1 MSEHTPEQKPE
12 KAKPTAPT
20 PVAQPQTPGPQEPI
34 VFPEVVALLPLKGT
48 VVLPGMVV
56 PLGVGRPKSL
66 AALEAALTGDRMIL
80 LVAQRKDDEE
90 QPEPDGLFPVGAVC
104 RILQVGKQPD
114 GTVQVVVE
122 GLVRGT
128 ITEFI
133 QVTPFFQVRVETRP
147 DPTDKPL
154 EIEALMRGVSSQFE
168 RYARLSR
175 SVPPEAF
182 MLVMSTEE
190 PGRLADLV
198 AQHLQLRLETR
209 QRVLEAPP
217 RDRLEILSGSLTK
230 EINVLELER
239 KIQNRVRKQMEKSQR
254 EYFLKEQMKAI
265 QQELGEKDERTAE
278 ADEYRKKIED
288 AKLPEKVKEKALEE
302 LGRLEKMPPMVAEA
316 VVVRTYLDW
325 ILALPWQTRTDDRL
339 DTKAARG
346 ILDEDHYGLDKAKDR
361 VVEYLAVRKL
371 APESKAPILCFVG
384 PPGTGKTSLGKSI
397 ARALGRK
404 FVRISL
410 GGVRDEAE
418 IRGHRRTYVGA
429 LPGRIIQGMR
439 TVGSRNPV
447 FMLDEIDKLGMDFR
461 GDPSAA
467 LLEALDPEQN
477 NAFSDHYLELPFDL
491 REVMFITT
499 ANILDTVPPAL
510 RDRLEVIRFSGY
522 IEEEK
527 HHIATQFLL
536 AKQLK
541 ENGLK
546 QEQVAFTDDAL
557 KLIIRE
563 YTREAGV
570 RNLEREIATICRK
583 IAREVAEAEVTSE
596 KVTVQNVHKYLG
608 PPKFRYGSAGLIDE
622 VGAATGLVYTEQGGD
637 IITVEASLLRGDG
650 KLILTGQLG
659 DVMKE
664 SAQAA
669 LSYVRARARR
679 LGVDDTFASRHDLHI
694 HVPAGAVPKDGPS
707 AGITMAVAL
716 ASAVTGR
723 PVRKDVALTGEITL
737 RGKVLPIGGLKEK
750 VVAAHRAGMKVVVM
764 PKENEK
770 DLHEIPANVRKKL
783 RFALVEHM
791 DEVLDEALA
800 EGVGLPVLTPP
811 PVVRRP
817 PSQPSIQA

>member
-1 MSEHTPEQKPE
+1 MTEQTPEQTPE
-12 KAKPTAPT
+12 PEPQ
-20 PVAQPQTPGPQEPI
+20 QPDQALPQI
-34 VFPEVVALLPLKGT
+34 LTVLPLKGT
-48 VVLPGMVV
+48 VVLPSMVV

-66 AALEAALTGDRMIL
+66 AALESALTGDRVIL
-80 LVAQRKDDEE
+80 LVAQKKDDEE
-90 QPEPDGLFPVGAVC
+90 NPEPAGLYQMGTVC
-104 RILQVGKQPD
+104 RILQVGKQAD

-122 GLVRGT
+122 GVVRGT
-128 ITEFI
+128 IVEFT
-133 QVTPFFQVRVETRP
+133 QTMPFFQVRIELRP
-147 DPTDKPL
+147 DPKDKPL

-168 RYARLSR
+168 RYSRLSR
-175 SVPPEAF
+175 SIPPEAF
-182 MLVMSTEE
+182 MLVMSSEE
-190 PGRLADLV
+190 PGRLGDLV
-198 AQHLQLRLETR
+198 AQHLQLKVEER
-209 QRVLEAPP
+209 QRVLEAAPK
-217 RDRLEILSGSLTK
+217 DRLELLSGILTK
-230 EINVLELER
+230 EINILELER

-278 ADEYRKKIED
+278 TDEYRKKIED
-288 AKLPEKVKEKALEE
+288 ANLPEKVKEKALEE

-325 ILALPWQTRTDDRL
+325 ILALPWSTRSDDRL
-339 DTKAARG
+339 DIKAART
-346 ILDEDHYGLDKAKDR
+346 ILDEDHYGLEKAKDR

-371 APESKAPILCFVG
+371 APESKAPIICFVG

-404 FVRISL
+404 FVRVSL

-429 LPGRIIQGMR
+429 LPGRIVQGMR
-439 TVGSRNPV
+439 TAGSKNPV
-447 FMLDEIDKLGMDFR
+447 FMLDEIDKMGMDFR

-477 NAFSDHYLELPFDL
+477 NAFSDHYLELPLDL

-527 HHIATQFLL
+527 HHIATQFLIP
-536 AKQLK
+536 KQLK
-541 ENGLK
+541 ENGLTP
-546 QEQVAFTDDAL
+546 EHVTFTEEAL
-557 KLIIRE
+557 RLVIRE

-570 RNLEREIATICRK
+570 RNLEREVATICRK
-583 IAREVAEAEVTSE
+583 IAREVAEGEATSV
-596 KVTVQNVHKYLG
+596 KVTTQNVHKFLG
-608 PPKFRYGSAGLIDE
+608 PTKFHYGSMEKEDE

-637 IITVEASLLRGDG
+637 IITVEASLLPGEG
-650 KLILTGQLG
+650 KLSLTGQLG

-669 LSYVRARARR
+669 FSYIRARARR
-679 LGVDDTFASRHDLHI
+679 LGVDDTFASRHDVHV

-707 AGITMAVAL
+707 AGITMATAL
-716 ASAVTGR
+716 ASALTGR
-723 PVRKDVALTGEITL
+723 PVHKDVAMTGEITL
-737 RGKVLPIGGLKEK
+737 RGKVLPIGGVKEK
-750 VVAAHRAGMKVVVM
+750 VIAAHRAGMKVVIM

-770 DLHEIPANVRKKL
+770 DLYEIPNNVRKKL
-783 RFALVEHM
+783 RFVFVEHM
-791 DEVLDEALA
+791 DQVLEQALGQ
-800 EGVGLPVLTPP
+800 GVGLPVLTPTP
-811 PVVRRP
+811 SQLRR
-817 PSQPSIQA
+817 SQPSIQA

>member
-1 MSEHTPEQKPE
+1 MTEHTPEQPSKQASTQASQQPE
-12 KAKPTAPT
+12 QAL
-20 PVAQPQTPGPQEPI
+20 PQILPI
-34 VFPEVVALLPLKGT
+34 LPLKGT
-48 VVLPGMVV
+48 VVLPAMVV

-66 AALEAALTGDRMIL
+66 AALEAGLAADRVIL
-80 LVAQRKDDEE
+80 LVAQKKDDEE
-90 QPEPDGLFPVGAVC
+90 NPEPTGLYQTGTVC
-104 RILQVGKQPD
+104 RILQVGKQAD

-122 GLVRGT
+122 GIVRGA
-128 ITEFI
+128 IAEFT
-133 QVTPFFQVRVETRP
+133 QSDPFFKVRVELRA
-147 DPTDKPL
+147 DPKDKPL
-154 EIEALMRGVSSQFE
+154 EIEALMRGVTSQFE
-168 RYARLSR
+168 RFARLSR
-175 SVPPEAF
+175 SIPPEAF
-182 MLVMSTEE
+182 MLVMSAEE

-198 AQHLQLRLETR
+198 AQHLQLKVEER
-209 QRVLEAPP
+209 QRVLDAAPK
-217 RDRLEILSGSLTK
+217 DRLEMLSGILTK
-230 EINVLELER
+230 EINILELER

-278 ADEYRKKIED
+278 VDEYRKKIED
-288 AKLPEKVKEKALEE
+288 ANLPEKVKEKALEE

-325 ILALPWQTRTDDRL
+325 ILALPWSTRTDDRM
-339 DTKAARG
+339 DIKAARQ
-346 ILDEDHYGLDKAKDR
+346 ILDEDHYGLEKAKDR

-439 TVGSRNPV
+439 TAASRNPV
-447 FMLDEIDKLGMDFR
+447 FMLDEIDKLGIDFR

-477 NAFSDHYLELPFDL
+477 NAFSDHYLELAFDL

-527 HHIATQFLL
+527 LHIATQFLMP
-536 AKQLK
+536 KQLK

-546 QEQVAFTDDAL
+546 PDQVTFTEEAL
-557 KLIIRE
+557 RLVVRQ

-583 IAREVAEAEVTSE
+583 VAREVAEGEATSI
-596 KVTVQNVHKYLG
+596 KVTTQNVHKFLG
-608 PPKFRYGSAGLIDE
+608 PTKFHYGSAEKEDE
-622 VGAATGLVYTEQGGD
+622 VGASTGLVYTEQGGD
-637 IITVEASLLRGDG
+637 IITVEASLLQGDG
-650 KLILTGQLG
+650 RLSLTGQLG

-669 LSYVRARARR
+669 LSYIRSRARR
-679 LGVDDTFASRHDLHI
+679 LGVDGGFASRYDVHV

-707 AGITMAVAL
+707 AGITMATAL
-716 ASAVTGR
+716 ASALTGR
-723 PVRKDVALTGEITL
+723 PVHKDVAMTGEITL
-737 RGKVLPIGGLKEK
+737 RGKVLPIGGVKEK
-750 VVAAHRAGMKVVVM
+750 VIAAHRAGIKVVIL

-783 RFALVEHM
+783 RFVFVEHM
-791 DEVLDEALA
+791 DQVLDEALGQ
-800 EGVGLPVLTPP
+800 GVGLPAIAPP
-811 PVVRRP
+811 PQPMRRQ
-817 PSQPSIQA
+817 QPSIQA

>member
-1 MSEHTPEQKPE
+1 MAEETPDQTPESSSPSQPE
-12 KAKPTAPT
+12 
-20 PVAQPQTPGPQEPI
+20 QQT
-34 VFPEVVALLPLKGT
+34 FPEIVPVLPLKGT
-48 VVLPGMVV
+48 VVLPSMVV

-66 AALEAALTGDRMIL
+66 AALEAGLTADRVIL
-80 LVAQRKDDEE
+80 LVAQKKDDEE
-90 QPEPDGLFPVGAVC
+90 NPEPDGLYRTGTVC
-104 RILQVGKQPD
+104 RILQVGKQAD

-122 GLVRGT
+122 GAVRGA
-128 ITEFI
+128 IQEFT
-133 QVTPFFQVRVETRP
+133 QTQPFFQVHIEVRV
-147 DPTDKPL
+147 DSKDKPL
-154 EIEALMRGVSSQFE
+154 EIEALMRGVTSQFE

-175 SVPPEAF
+175 SIPPEAF

-190 PGRLADLV
+190 PGRLGDLV
-198 AQHLQLRLETR
+198 AQHLQLRVEER
-209 QRVLEAPP
+209 QRVLEALPK
-217 RDRLEILSGSLTK
+217 DRLEMLSGILTK
-230 EINVLELER
+230 EINILELER
-239 KIQNRVRKQMEKSQR
+239 KIQSRVRKQMEKSQR

-278 ADEYRKKIED
+278 VDEYRKKIDD
-288 AKLPEKVKEKALEE
+288 AKLPEKVQEKALEE

-325 ILALPWQTRTDDRL
+325 ILALPWSTRTDDRL
-339 DTKAARG
+339 DIKAARA

-371 APESKAPILCFVG
+371 APDSKAPILCFVG

-439 TVGSRNPV
+439 TSGSRNPV

-527 HHIATQFLL
+527 QHIATQFLIP
-536 AKQLK
+536 KQLK
-541 ENGLK
+541 ENGLVD
-546 QEQVAFTDDAL
+546 ENVAFTEEAL
-557 KLIIRE
+557 RHVIRE

-583 IAREVAEAEVTSE
+583 VAREVAEGEATFV
-596 KVTVQNVHKYLG
+596 KVTTQNVHKFLG
-608 PPKFRYGSAGLIDE
+608 PPKFHYGAAEKDDE
-622 VGAATGLVYTEQGGD
+622 IGAATGLVYTEQGGD
-637 IITVEASLLRGDG
+637 IIAVEATLLRGDG
-650 KLILTGQLG
+650 KLSLTGQLG

-669 LSYVRARARR
+669 LSYVRSRARR
-679 LGVDDTFASRHDLHI
+679 LGVDDTFASRYDVHV

-707 AGITMAVAL
+707 AGITIATAL
-716 ASAVTGR
+716 LSALTGR
-723 PVRKDVALTGEITL
+723 PVLKDVAMTGEITL
-737 RGKVLPIGGLKEK
+737 RGKILPIGGVKEK
-750 VVAAHRAGMKVVVM
+750 VIAAHRAGIKIVIM

-770 DLHEIPANVRKKL
+770 DLHEIPGNVRKRL
-783 RFALVEHM
+783 RFVFVDHM
-791 DEVLDEALA
+791 DQVLEEALGQ
-800 EGVGLPVLTPP
+800 GVGLPVIMPQP
-811 PVVRRP
+811 GEVRRQ
-817 PSQPSIQA
+817 QPSIQA

>member
-1 MSEHTPEQKPE
+1 MTEQE
-12 KAKPTAPT
+12 QGQ
-20 PVAQPQTPGPQEPI
+20 QPQPQQEQP
-34 VFPEVVALLPLKGT
+34 VYPEILPVLPLKGT
-48 VVLPGMVV
+48 VVLPSMVV
-56 PLGVGRPKSL
+56 PLGVGRAKSL
-66 AALEAALTGDRMIL
+66 AALEAALSGDRVIL
-80 LVAQRKDDEE
+80 LVAQKKDDQENPG
-90 QPEPDGLFPVGAVC
+90 PEDLYRMGTLC
-104 RILQVGKQPD
+104 RILQVGKQAD

-122 GLVRGT
+122 GTVRAVIVDFLQT
-128 ITEFI
+128 D
-133 QVTPFFQVRVETRP
+133 PFFQVRIQSRI
-147 DPTDKPL
+147 DPKEKSL
-154 EIEALMRGVSSQFE
+154 EIEALMRGVTSQFE

-175 SVPPEAF
+175 SIPPEAF

-190 PGRLADLV
+190 PGRLGDLV
-198 AQHLQLRLETR
+198 AQHLQLRVEER
-209 QRVLEAPP
+209 QRILEAAP
-217 RDRLEILSGSLTK
+217 RERLEMLSGVLTK
-230 EINVLELER
+230 EINILELER

-265 QQELGEKDERTAE
+265 QHELGEKDERAAE
-278 ADEYRKKIED
+278 VEDYHKKIDD

-325 ILALPWQTRTDDRL
+325 ILALPWSVRTDDRL
-339 DTKAARG
+339 DIKAART
-346 ILDEDHYGLDKAKDR
+346 ILDEDHYGLEKAKDR

-404 FVRISL
+404 FVRVSL

-429 LPGRIIQGMR
+429 LPGRIVQGMR
-439 TVGSRNPV
+439 TAGSKNPV
-447 FMLDEIDKLGMDFR
+447 FMLDEIDKLGIDFR

-477 NAFSDHYLELPFDL
+477 NSFSDHYLELPFDL

-499 ANILDTVPPAL
+499 ANILETVPPAL

-527 HHIATQFLL
+527 HHIATQFLIP
-536 AKQLK
+536 KQVK

-546 QEQVAFTDDAL
+546 PDQITFADEAL
-557 KLIIRE
+557 RHVIRE

-583 IAREVAEAEVTSE
+583 VAREVAEGEAASV
-596 KVTVQNVHKYLG
+596 KVSRNSLHKFLG
-608 PPKFRYGSAGLIDE
+608 PTKFRYGIAEKQDE
-622 VGAATGLVYTEQGGD
+622 TGAATGLVYTEQGGD
-637 IITVEASLLRGDG
+637 IITVEATLVPGEG
-650 KLILTGQLG
+650 KLLLTGQLG

-669 LSYVRARARR
+669 LSYIRARARR
-679 LGVDDTFASRHDLHI
+679 LGVDDTFTRRYDVHV

-707 AGITMAVAL
+707 AGITMATAL
-716 ASAVTGR
+716 ASALTGR
-723 PVRKDVALTGEITL
+723 VVKADVAMTGEITL
-737 RGKVLPIGGLKEK
+737 RGKVLSIGGVKEK
-750 VVAAHRAGMKVVVM
+750 VIAAHRAGIKTVII

-783 RFALVEHM
+783 RFVFVEHM
-791 DEVLDEALA
+791 DEVLAEAMGQ
-800 EGVGLPVLTPP
+800 GVGLPILTPQP
-811 PVVRRP
+811 TEIRR
-817 PSQPSIQA
+817 SQPSIQA

>member
-1 MSEHTPEQKPE
+1 MTEQTPKQTPEQL
-12 KAKPTAPT
+12 PT
-20 PVAQPQTPGPQEPI
+20 PDIQS
-34 VFPEVVALLPLKGT
+34 FPEVVPALPLKGT
-48 VVLPGMVV
+48 VVLPSMVV

-66 AALEAALTGDRMIL
+66 AALEAALTGDRVIL
-80 LVAQRKDDEE
+80 LVAQKKDDEE
-90 QPEPDGLFPVGAVC
+90 NPEPDGLYGMGTMC
-104 RILQVGKQPD
+104 RILQVGKQAD

-122 GLVRGT
+122 GAVRAA
-128 ITEFI
+128 IVEFV
-133 QVTPFFQVRVETRP
+133 QSAPFFQARVETRP
-147 DPTDKPL
+147 DSTDKPL
-154 EIEALMRGVSSQFE
+154 EIEALMRGVTSQFE

-175 SVPPEAF
+175 SIPPEAF
-182 MLVMSTEE
+182 MLVMSAEE
-190 PGRLADLV
+190 PGRLGDLV
-198 AQHLQLRLETR
+198 AQHLQLRVEER
-209 QRVLEAPP
+209 QRALVAAPK
-217 RDRLEILSGSLTK
+217 DRLEMLSGILTK
-230 EINVLELER
+230 EINILELER

-278 ADEYRKKIED
+278 VDEYRKKIEE
-288 AKLPEKVKEKALEE
+288 ANLPEKVKEKALEE

-325 ILALPWQTRTDDRL
+325 ILALPWSTHTDDRL
-339 DTKAARG
+339 DTKVART

-371 APESKAPILCFVG
+371 APDSKAPILCFVG

-404 FVRISL
+404 FVRVSL

-429 LPGRIIQGMR
+429 LPGRIVQGMR
-439 TVGSRNPV
+439 TAGSRNPV

-491 REVMFITT
+491 REAMFITT

-527 HHIATQFLL
+527 HHIATQFLIP
-536 AKQLK
+536 KQLK

-546 QEQVAFTDDAL
+546 PDQVTFTDDAL
-557 KLIIRE
+557 RHVIRQ

-570 RNLEREIATICRK
+570 RNLEREIGTICRK
-583 IAREVAEAEVTSE
+583 IAREVAEEEVTSE
-596 KVTVQNVHKYLG
+596 KVTVQNVHKFLG
-608 PPKFRYGSAGLIDE
+608 PPKFRYGSAGLEDE

-637 IITVEASLLRGDG
+637 IITVEASLLSGDG
-650 KLILTGQLG
+650 RLTMTGQLG

-669 LSYVRARARR
+669 FSYVRSRARR
-679 LGVDDTFASRHDLHI
+679 LGADEAFASRYDVHV

-707 AGITMAVAL
+707 AGITMATAIVSAL
-716 ASAVTGR
+716 TSR
-723 PVRKDVALTGEITL
+723 PVRSDVAMTGEITL
-737 RGKVLPIGGLKEK
+737 RGKVLPIGGVKEK
-750 VVAAHRAGMKVVVM
+750 VIAAHRAGIKTVVL

-770 DLHEIPANVRKKL
+770 DLYEIPGNVRKKL
-783 RFALVEHM
+783 RFVFVQHM
-791 DEVLDEALA
+791 DQVLTEALGEPA
-800 EGVGLPVLTPP
+800 GLPMLTPP
-811 PVVRRP
+811 PSSVRR
-817 PSQPSIQA
+817 SQPSIQA

>member
-1 MSEHTPEQKPE
+1 MAEQTQQPPEQ
-12 KAKPTAPT
+12 
-20 PVAQPQTPGPQEPI
+20 GPQQPEQSPL
-34 VFPEVVALLPLKGT
+34 PEVLPVLPLKGT
-48 VVLPGMVV
+48 VVLPSMVV

-66 AALEAALTGDRMIL
+66 AALEAALAADRVIL
-80 LVAQRKDDEE
+80 LVAQKKDDDEN
-90 QPEPDGLFPVGAVC
+90 PEPSGLYQVGTVC

-122 GLVRGT
+122 GVVRGAVR
-128 ITEFI
+128 EFA
-133 QVTPFFQVRVETRP
+133 QTAPYFRVRIEVRP

-154 EIEALMRGVSSQFE
+154 EVEALMRGVTSQFE

-175 SVPPEAF
+175 SIPPEAF
-182 MLVMSTEE
+182 MLVMSSEE
-190 PGRLADLV
+190 PGRLGDLV
-198 AQHLQLRLETR
+198 AQHLQLKVEER
-209 QRVLEAPP
+209 QRVLESAP
-217 RDRLEILSGSLTK
+217 RERLEMLSGILTK
-230 EINVLELER
+230 EINILELER

-278 ADEYRKKIED
+278 VDEYRKKIEE
-288 AKLPEKVKEKALEE
+288 ANLPEKVKEKALEE

-325 ILALPWQTRTDDRL
+325 ILALPWSTRTEDRL
-339 DTKAARG
+339 DIKAARR
-346 ILDEDHYGLDKAKDR
+346 ILDEDHYGLEKAKDR

-404 FVRISL
+404 FVRVSL

-429 LPGRIIQGMR
+429 LPGRVIQGMR
-439 TVGSRNPV
+439 TAGSKNPV
-447 FMLDEIDKLGMDFR
+447 FMLDEIDKMGMDFR

-527 HHIATQFLL
+527 LHIATQFLIP
-536 AKQLK
+536 KQLK
-541 ENGLK
+541 ENGLTV
-546 QEQVAFTDDAL
+546 EHVTFTEEAL
-557 KLIIRE
+557 RHIIRE

-583 IAREVAEAEVTSE
+583 VAREVAEGEATSV
-596 KVTVQNVHKYLG
+596 KVTTHNAHKFLG
-608 PPKFRYGSAGLIDE
+608 PTKFRYGIAEKEDE

-637 IITVEASLLRGDG
+637 IITVEATLMRGEG
-650 KLILTGQLG
+650 KLSLTGQLG

-669 LSYVRARARR
+669 LSYIRSRARR
-679 LGVDDTFASRHDLHI
+679 LGVDDTFASRYDVHV

-707 AGITMAVAL
+707 AGITMASAL
-716 ASAVTGR
+716 ASALTGR
-723 PVRKDVALTGEITL
+723 PVRKDVAMTGEITL
-737 RGKVLPIGGLKEK
+737 RGKVLPIGGVKEK
-750 VVAAHRAGMKVVVM
+750 VIAAHRAGIKTVIL

-783 RFALVEHM
+783 RFVFVEHM
-791 DEVLDEALA
+791 DQVLEAAL
-800 EGVGLPVLTPP
+800 GQGLGLPVLTPP
-811 PVVRRP
+811 PAEIGRP
-817 PSQPSIQA
+817 QPSIQA

>member
-1 MSEHTPEQKPE
+1 MKEERYRGGFQMTERTQQPPEQPSKP
-12 KAKPTAPT
+12 PDPQPLPDLL
-20 PVAQPQTPGPQEPI
+20 PV
-34 VFPEVVALLPLKGT
+34 LPLKGT
-48 VVLPGMVV
+48 VVLPSMVV
-56 PLGVGRPKSL
+56 PLGVGRPKSV
-66 AALEAALTGDRMIL
+66 AALEAALTAERAL
-80 LVAQRKDDEE
+80 LLIAQKKEDEE
-90 QPEPDGLFPVGAVC
+90 NPEPAGLHQVGTVC

-122 GLVRGT
+122 GVVRGAVR
-128 ITEFI
+128 EFT
-133 QVTPFFQVRVETRP
+133 QTAPYFQVRIEQRP

-154 EIEALMRGVSSQFE
+154 EVEALMRGVTSQFE

-175 SVPPEAF
+175 SIPPEAF
-182 MLVMSTEE
+182 MLVMSSEE
-190 PGRLADLV
+190 PGRLGDLV
-198 AQHLQLRLETR
+198 AQHLQLKMEER

-217 RDRLEILSGSLTK
+217 KERLEMLSGILTK
-230 EINVLELER
+230 EINILELER

-265 QQELGEKDERTAE
+265 QQELGEKDERTVE
-278 ADEYRKKIED
+278 VDEYRKKIEE
-288 AKLPEKVKEKALEE
+288 ANLPERVKEKALEE

-325 ILALPWQTRTDDRL
+325 ILALPWSIRSEDRL
-339 DTKAARG
+339 DIKAART
-346 ILDEDHYGLDKAKDR
+346 ILDEDHYGLEKAKDR

-371 APESKAPILCFVG
+371 APDSKAPILCFVG

-439 TVGSRNPV
+439 TAASRNPV
-447 FMLDEIDKLGMDFR
+447 FMLDEIDKMGMDFR

-527 HHIATQFLL
+527 LHIATQFLIP
-536 AKQLK
+536 KQLK
-541 ENGLK
+541 ENGLTG
-546 QEQVAFTDDAL
+546 EHVTFTEEAL
-557 KLIIRE
+557 RHIIRE

-583 IAREVAEAEVTSE
+583 VAREVAEGEATAV
-596 KVTVQNVHKYLG
+596 KVTTQNIHKFLG
-608 PPKFRYGSAGLIDE
+608 PPKFRYGLAEKEDE
-622 VGAATGLVYTEQGGD
+622 IGAATGLVYTEQGGD
-637 IITVEASLLRGDG
+637 IITVEATLLRGEG
-650 KLILTGQLG
+650 KLTLTGQLG

-669 LSYVRARARR
+669 ISYVRARARR
-679 LGVDDTFASRHDLHI
+679 LGVDDAFASRYDVHI

-707 AGITMAVAL
+707 AGITMATAV
-716 ASAVTGR
+716 ASALTGR
-723 PVRKDVALTGEITL
+723 PVHKDVAMTGEITL
-737 RGKVLPIGGLKEK
+737 RGKVLPIGGVKEK
-750 VVAAHRAGMKVVVM
+750 VIAAHRAGIKTVII

-783 RFALVEHM
+783 RFVFVEHM
-791 DEVLDEALA
+791 DHVLEEALGQ
-800 EGVGLPVLTPP
+800 GVGLPVITPP
-811 PVVRRP
+811 PTEVRRP
-817 PSQPSIQA
+817 QPSIQA

>member
-1 MSEHTPEQKPE
+1 MTEQTPEQTPE
-12 KAKPTAPT
+12 
-20 PVAQPQTPGPQEPI
+20 QEPQQ
-34 VFPEVVALLPLKGT
+34 PDQALPQILTVLPLKGT
-48 VVLPGMVV
+48 VVLPSMVV

-66 AALEAALTGDRMIL
+66 AALEAALTGDRVIL
-80 LVAQRKDDEE
+80 LVAQKKDDEE
-90 QPEPDGLFPVGAVC
+90 NPEPAGLYQMGTVC
-104 RILQVGKQPD
+104 RILQVGKQAD

-122 GLVRGT
+122 GVVRGT
-128 ITEFI
+128 IVEFT
-133 QVTPFFQVRVETRP
+133 QTMPFFQVRIDLRP
-147 DPTDKPL
+147 DPKDKPL

-168 RYARLSR
+168 RYSRLSR
-175 SVPPEAF
+175 SIPPEAF
-182 MLVMSTEE
+182 MLVMSSEE
-190 PGRLADLV
+190 PGRLGDLV
-198 AQHLQLRLETR
+198 AQHLQLKVEER
-209 QRVLEAPP
+209 QRVLEAAPK
-217 RDRLEILSGSLTK
+217 DRLELLSGILTK
-230 EINVLELER
+230 EINILELER

-288 AKLPEKVKEKALEE
+288 ANLPEKVKEKALEE

-325 ILALPWQTRTDDRL
+325 ILALPWSTRSDDRL
-339 DTKAARG
+339 DIKAART
-346 ILDEDHYGLDKAKDR
+346 ILDEDHYGLEKAKDR

-371 APESKAPILCFVG
+371 APESKAPIICFVG

-404 FVRISL
+404 FVRVSL

-429 LPGRIIQGMR
+429 LPGRIVQGMR
-439 TVGSRNPV
+439 TAGSKNPV

-477 NAFSDHYLELPFDL
+477 NAFSDHYLELPLDL

-527 HHIATQFLL
+527 HHIATQFLIP
-536 AKQLK
+536 KQLK
-541 ENGLK
+541 ENGLTP
-546 QEQVAFTDDAL
+546 EHVTFTEEAL
-557 KLIIRE
+557 RLVIRE

-570 RNLEREIATICRK
+570 RNLEREVATICRK
-583 IAREVAEAEVTSE
+583 IAREVAEGEATSV
-596 KVTVQNVHKYLG
+596 KVTTQNVHKFLG
-608 PPKFRYGSAGLIDE
+608 PTKFHYGSMEKEDE

-637 IITVEASLLRGDG
+637 IITVEASLLPGEG
-650 KLILTGQLG
+650 KLSLTGQLG

-669 LSYVRARARR
+669 LSYIRARARR
-679 LGVDDTFASRHDLHI
+679 LGVDDTFASRHDVHV

-707 AGITMAVAL
+707 AGITMATAL
-716 ASAVTGR
+716 ASALTGR
-723 PVRKDVALTGEITL
+723 PVHKDVAMTGEITL
-737 RGKVLPIGGLKEK
+737 RGKVLPIGGVKEK
-750 VVAAHRAGMKVVVM
+750 VIAAHRAGMKVVIM

-770 DLHEIPANVRKKL
+770 DLYEIPNNVRKKL
-783 RFALVEHM
+783 RFVFVEHM
-791 DEVLDEALA
+791 DQVLEQALGQ
-800 EGVGLPVLTPP
+800 GVGLPVLTPTP
-811 PVVRRP
+811 SQLRR
-817 PSQPSIQA
+817 SQPSIQA

>member
-1 MSEHTPEQKPE
+1 MTEQMPEQTPQQEEPTYPE
-12 KAKPTAPT
+12 SIA
-20 PVAQPQTPGPQEPI
+20 V
-34 VFPEVVALLPLKGT
+34 LPLKGT
-48 VVLPGMVV
+48 VILPAMVV

-66 AALEAALTGDRMIL
+66 AALESALAGDRMIL
-80 LVAQRKDDEE
+80 LVAQKKDDEE
-90 QPEPDGLFPVGAVC
+90 NPEPDGLYRRGTVC
-104 RILQVGKQPD
+104 RIVQVGKQPD
-114 GTVQVVVE
+114 GAVQVIVE
-122 GLVRGT
+122 GLVRGE
-128 ITEFI
+128 IVEFT
-133 QVTPFFQVRVETRP
+133 QTAPFFQARLETRP
-147 DPTDKPL
+147 DPKDKPL
-154 EIEALMRGVSSQFE
+154 EIEALMRGVTSQFE
-168 RYARLSR
+168 RFARLSR

-190 PGRLADLV
+190 PGRLGDLV
-198 AQHLQLRLETR
+198 AQHLQLRVEER
-209 QRVLEAPP
+209 QRVLDTLP
-217 RDRLEILSGSLTK
+217 RERLETLSGILTK
-230 EINVLELER
+230 EINILELER

-265 QQELGEKDERTAE
+265 QQELGEKDERAAE
-278 ADEYRKKIED
+278 VEEYRKKIEE
-288 AKLPEKVKEKALEE
+288 ANLPEKVKEKALEE
-302 LGRLEKMPPMVAEA
+302 VGRLEKMPPMVAEA

-325 ILALPWQTRTDDRL
+325 ILALPWSVRTEDRL
-339 DTKAARG
+339 DIKAARQ
-346 ILDEDHYGLDKAKDR
+346 ILDEDHYGLEKAKDR

-404 FVRISL
+404 FVRVSL

-429 LPGRIIQGMR
+429 LPGRIVQGMR
-439 TVGSRNPV
+439 TAGSKNPV

-477 NAFSDHYLELPFDL
+477 NSFSDHYLELPLDL

-527 HHIATQFLL
+527 HHIATQFLIP
-536 AKQLK
+536 KQLK

-546 QEQVAFTDDAL
+546 ADQVAFTEEAL
-557 KLIIRE
+557 RHVIRE

-583 IAREVAEAEVTSE
+583 VAREVAEGDATAV
-596 KVTVQNVHKYLG
+596 KVTTQNVHKFLG
-608 PPKFRYGSAGLIDE
+608 PPRFHYGTAEKEDE

-637 IITVEASLLRGDG
+637 IITVEATLLRGEG
-650 KLILTGQLG
+650 KVSLTGQLG

-679 LGVDDTFASRHDLHI
+679 LGVDDTFASRYDVHV

-707 AGITMAVAL
+707 AGITVAAAI
-716 ASAVTGR
+716 ASALTGR
-723 PVRKDVALTGEITL
+723 PVRKDVAMTGEITL
-737 RGKVLPIGGLKEK
+737 RGKVLPIGGVKEK
-750 VVAAHRAGMKVVVM
+750 VIAAHRAGIKVVIL

-770 DLHEIPANVRKKL
+770 DLHEIPGNVRKKL
-783 RFALVEHM
+783 RFVFVEEM
-791 DEVLDEALA
+791 DQVLEQALA
-800 EGVGLPVLTPP
+800 QGVGLPVIVPP
-811 PVVRRP
+811 AAGEVRRQ
-817 PSQPSIQA
+817 QPSIQA

>member
-1 MSEHTPEQKPE
+1 MTDQKVEQKAEPE
-12 KAKPTAPT
+12 
-20 PVAQPQTPGPQEPI
+20 AQPTI
-34 VFPEVVALLPLKGT
+34 PEVVPVLPLKGT
-48 VVLPGMVV
+48 VVLPHMVV
-56 PLGVGRPKSL
+56 PLAVGRSKSL
-66 AALEAALTGDRMIL
+66 AALESALSGSRVIL
-80 LVAQRKDDEE
+80 LVAQKQDDQED
-90 QPEPDGLFPVGAVC
+90 PGPDDLYWLGTLC
-104 RILQVGKQPD
+104 KILQVGKQAD

-122 GLVRGT
+122 GLQRGT
-128 ITEFI
+128 VSEFV
-133 QVTPFFQVRVETRP
+133 QTTPFFQVRVAPRV
-147 DPTDKPL
+147 DPKDKPL
-154 EIEALMRGVSSQFE
+154 EVEALMRGVTSQFE
-168 RYARLSR
+168 RFARLSR
-175 SVPPEAF
+175 SIAPEAF
-182 MLVMSTEE
+182 MLAMSAEE

-198 AQHLQLRLETR
+198 AQHLQLRVEER
-209 QRVLEAPP
+209 QRVLETAPKE
-217 RDRLEILSGSLTK
+217 RLEMLSGVLTK
-230 EINVLELER
+230 EINILELER

-278 ADEYRKKIED
+278 VEDYRKRIEEAD
-288 AKLPEKVKEKALEE
+288 LPEKVKEKALEE
-302 LGRLEKMPPMVAEA
+302 LSRLEKMPPMVAEA

-325 ILALPWQTRTDDRL
+325 IVALPWAVRTEDRL
-339 DTKAARG
+339 DVKAARA
-346 ILDEDHYGLDKAKDR
+346 ILDEDHYGLEKAKDR

-371 APESKAPILCFVG
+371 APDSKAPILCFVG

-404 FVRISL
+404 FVRVSL

-429 LPGRIIQGMR
+429 LPGRIVQGMR
-439 TVGSRNPV
+439 TAGSKNPV

-477 NAFSDHYLELPFDL
+477 SAFSDHYLELPFDL

-527 HHIATQFLL
+527 HHIATQFLIP
-536 AKQLK
+536 KQLK
-541 ENGLK
+541 ENGLRPD
-546 QEQVAFTDDAL
+546 QITFTDESL
-557 KLIIRE
+557 RHVIRQ

-583 IAREVAEAEVTSE
+583 VAREVAEGEATSV
-596 KVTVQNVHKYLG
+596 KVTIQNVHKFLG
-608 PPKFRYGSAGLIDE
+608 PTKFHYGSAGKIDE

-637 IITVEASLLRGDG
+637 IITVEATLVRGDG
-650 KLILTGQLG
+650 KLTLTGQLG

-669 LSYVRARARR
+669 LSYIRARALS
-679 LGVDDTFASRHDLHI
+679 LGADDTFTSRYDVHV

-707 AGITMAVAL
+707 AGITMATAL
-716 ASAVTGR
+716 ASALTGR
-723 PVRKDVALTGEITL
+723 PVKKDVAMTGEITL
-737 RGKVLPIGGLKEK
+737 RGNVLPIGGLKEK
-750 VVAAHRAGMKVVVM
+750 VIAAYRAGIKTVIV

-770 DLHEIPANVRKKL
+770 DLFEIPANVKKKL
-783 RFALVEHM
+783 RFAFVQHM
-791 DEVLDEALA
+791 DEVLQEAL
-800 EGVGLPVLTPP
+800 GVGAGLPVLTVPGSD
-811 PVVRRP
+811 VRR
-817 PSQPSIQA
+817 SQPSIQA

>member
-1 MSEHTPEQKPE
+1 MAEQTQQPPEQ
-12 KAKPTAPT
+12 
-20 PVAQPQTPGPQEPI
+20 GPQQPEQSTL
-34 VFPEVVALLPLKGT
+34 PEVLPVLPLKGT
-48 VVLPGMVV
+48 VVLPSMVV

-66 AALEAALTGDRMIL
+66 AALEAALAADRVIL
-80 LVAQRKDDEE
+80 LVAQKKDDDEN
-90 QPEPDGLFPVGAVC
+90 PEPSGLYQVGTVC

-122 GLVRGT
+122 GVVRGAVR
-128 ITEFI
+128 EFA
-133 QVTPFFQVRVETRP
+133 QTAPYFRVRIEVRP

-154 EIEALMRGVSSQFE
+154 EVEALMRGVTSQFE

-175 SVPPEAF
+175 SIPPEAF
-182 MLVMSTEE
+182 MLVMSSEE
-190 PGRLADLV
+190 PGRLGDLV
-198 AQHLQLRLETR
+198 AQHLQLKVEER
-209 QRVLEAPP
+209 QRVLESAP
-217 RDRLEILSGSLTK
+217 RERLEMLSGILTK
-230 EINVLELER
+230 EINILELER

-278 ADEYRKKIED
+278 VDEYRKKIEE
-288 AKLPEKVKEKALEE
+288 ANLPEKVKEKALEE

-325 ILALPWQTRTDDRL
+325 ILALPWSTRTEDRL
-339 DTKAARG
+339 DIKAARR
-346 ILDEDHYGLDKAKDR
+346 ILDEDHYGLEKAKDR

-404 FVRISL
+404 FVRVSL

-429 LPGRIIQGMR
+429 LPGRVIQGMR
-439 TVGSRNPV
+439 TAGSKNPV
-447 FMLDEIDKLGMDFR
+447 FMLDEIDKMGMDFR

-527 HHIATQFLL
+527 LHIATQFLIP
-536 AKQLK
+536 KQLK
-541 ENGLK
+541 ENGLTV
-546 QEQVAFTDDAL
+546 EHVTFTEEAL
-557 KLIIRE
+557 RHIIRE

-583 IAREVAEAEVTSE
+583 VAREVAEGEATSV
-596 KVTVQNVHKYLG
+596 KVTTQNAHKFLG
-608 PPKFRYGSAGLIDE
+608 PTKFRYGIAEKEDE

-637 IITVEASLLRGDG
+637 IITVEATLMRGEG
-650 KLILTGQLG
+650 KLSLTGQLG

-669 LSYVRARARR
+669 LSYIRSRARR
-679 LGVDDTFASRHDLHI
+679 LGVDDTFASRYDVHV

-707 AGITMAVAL
+707 AGITMASAL
-716 ASAVTGR
+716 ASALTGR
-723 PVRKDVALTGEITL
+723 PVRKDVAMTGEITL
-737 RGKVLPIGGLKEK
+737 RGKVLPIGGVKEK
-750 VVAAHRAGMKVVVM
+750 VIAAHRAGIKTVIL

-783 RFALVEHM
+783 RFVFVEHM
-791 DEVLDEALA
+791 DQVLEAAL
-800 EGVGLPVLTPP
+800 GQGLGLPVLTPP
-811 PVVRRP
+811 PAEIGRP
-817 PSQPSIQA
+817 QPSIQA

>member
-1 MSEHTPEQKPE
+1 MTEQKPE
-12 KAKPTAPT
+12 HKPDNKSELKLE
-20 PVAQPQTPGPQEPI
+20 QNPQTTL
-34 VFPEVVALLPLKGT
+34 PEVLPVLPLKGT
-48 VVLPGMVV
+48 VVLPFMVV

-66 AALEAALTGDRMIL
+66 AALEAALASDRALL
-80 LVAQRKDDEE
+80 LVAQKEDDLED
-90 QPEPDGLFPVGAVC
+90 PGPDDLYGMGTVC
-104 RILQVGKQPD
+104 KILQVGKQAD

-122 GLVRGT
+122 GVVRGAVV
-128 ITEFI
+128 EFL
-133 QVTPFFQVRVETRP
+133 QTAPFFQVRITLRA
-147 DPTDKPL
+147 DPKDKPL
-154 EIEALMRGVSSQFE
+154 EVEALMRGVTSQFE

-175 SVPPEAF
+175 SIAPEAF
-182 MLVMSTEE
+182 MLAMSAEE
-190 PGRLADLV
+190 PGRLSDLV
-198 AQHLQLRLETR
+198 AQHIQLRVEER
-209 QRVLEAPP
+209 QRVLEAAPKE
-217 RDRLEILSGSLTK
+217 RLEMLSGILTK
-230 EINVLELER
+230 EINILELER

-254 EYFLKEQMKAI
+254 EYFLKEQIKAI

-278 ADEYRKKIED
+278 VDDYRKRIEEAD
-288 AKLPEKVKEKALEE
+288 LPEKVKEKAVEE
-302 LGRLEKMPPMVAEA
+302 LSRLEKMPPMVAEA

-325 ILALPWQTRTDDRL
+325 ILALPWSTRTDDRL
-339 DTKAARG
+339 DIKAART
-346 ILDEDHYGLDKAKDR
+346 ILDEDHYGLEKAKDR

-371 APESKAPILCFVG
+371 APESKAPILCFSG

-439 TVGSRNPV
+439 TAGSRNPV
-447 FMLDEIDKLGMDFR
+447 FMLDEIDKLGIDFR

-477 NAFSDHYLELPFDL
+477 NSFSDHYLELPFDL

-522 IEEEK
+522 IEDEK
-527 HHIATQFLL
+527 HHIATKFLIP
-536 AKQLK
+536 KQLK

-546 QEQVAFTDDAL
+546 SEHITFTDESL
-557 KLIIRE
+557 RHVIRQ

-583 IAREVAEAEVTSE
+583 VAREVAEGDATSV
-596 KVTVQNVHKYLG
+596 KVTIQNVHKFLG
-608 PPKFRYGSAGLIDE
+608 PTKFHYGTAGKIDE
-622 VGAATGLVYTEQGGD
+622 VGAATGLVFTEQGGD
-637 IITVEASLLRGDG
+637 IITVEATLVRGDG
-650 KLILTGQLG
+650 KLTLTGQLG

-669 LSYVRARARR
+669 LSYIRGRALA
-679 LGVDDTFASRHDLHI
+679 LGVDDSFTSRYDVHV

-707 AGITMAVAL
+707 AGITMATAL
-716 ASAVTGR
+716 ASALTGR
-723 PVRKDVALTGEITL
+723 HVRKDVAMTGEITL
-737 RGKVLPIGGLKEK
+737 RGNVLPIGGLKEK
-750 VVAAHRAGMKVVVM
+750 VVAAHRAGIKTVIV

-770 DLHEIPANVRKKL
+770 DLVEIPANVKRKL
-783 RFALVEHM
+783 RFVFVEHM
-791 DEVLDEALA
+791 DEVLKEALGP
-800 EGVGLPVLTPP
+800 GVGLPVLTPP
-811 PVVRRP
+811 PSELRR
-817 PSQPSIQA
+817 SQPSIQA